1 MPLLECLILRVQ
13 PCGSTKPVIA
23 TFFRSTMFVQLKQFK
38 LLDDNNSKTSWHTE
52 EYKTLCNFVI
62 RHQETLQV
70 LELPLSWSIA
80 SSAIYAPSE
89 QWQPMASL
97 RKMSAH
103 QSLLIAFSRRILLPI
118 RELSL
123 RGTMFRA
130 NQVHE
135 DRPVRLF
142 LPPVP
147 GVDSLRLDVGNNG
160 VCDWRGIV
168 SVYPLLTSLHV
179 MIPPSVSKHKV

>member
-1 MPLLECLILRVQ
+1 MPSLQCLTLRLQ
-13 PCGSTKPVIA
+13 PCDNTKPGIA
-23 TFFRSTMFVQLKQFK
+23 TFFRSTIFFQLKQFK
-38 LLDDNNSKTSWHTE
+38 LLDDNSSRTSWHTE

-89 QWQPMASL
+89 QWLSIASL

-118 RELSL
+118 QELSL

-130 NQVHE
+130 NQVNE

-147 GVDSLRLDVGNNG
+147 GVDSLRLDVGNKG

-168 SVYPLLTSLHV
+168 SAYPLLTSLHV
-179 MIPPSVSKHKV
+179 MIPPSVSIYKV